1 MDDHYYNAMVLLR
14 DRLLTKALL
23 IYSMQC
29 ILSRLIDIYKD
40 ENTIKN
46 LEVERR

>member
-23 IYSMQC
+23 ILFDAVYSF
-29 ILSRLIDIYKD
+29 SSY
-40 ENTIKN
+40 
-46 LEVERR
+46 

>member
-1 MDDHYYNAMVLLR
+1 MDDYYYNAMVLLR
-14 DRLLTKALL
+14 DRLLTKACL

-29 ILSRLIDIYKD
+29 IVSRLIDIYKD